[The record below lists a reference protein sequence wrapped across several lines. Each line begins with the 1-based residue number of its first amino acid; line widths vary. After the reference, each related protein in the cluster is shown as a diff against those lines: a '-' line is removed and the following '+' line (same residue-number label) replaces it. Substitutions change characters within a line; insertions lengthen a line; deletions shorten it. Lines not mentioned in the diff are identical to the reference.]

1 MSSELRLEIPMIPPS
16 VGTYSRHRIVTPA
29 HGKPF
34 VQIYPTEEAKA
45 WWDAVAA
52 INAGRQIRGPSI
64 ELQFIVFLPDHRRRD
79 VDNFLKCLC
88 DALTKCGA
96 IEDDSFITDLHG
108 HKRID
113 ALNPRTVIVLKS
125 DQAQLEGL

>member
-1 MSSELRLEIPMIPPS
+1 VSSELRLEIPMIPPS
-16 VGTYSRHRIVTPA
+16 VGTYSRHRIV
-29 HGKPF
+29 HGGGKSF

-52 INAGRQIRGPSI
+52 INAGRMIRGPSL

-79 VDNFLKCLC
+79 VDNFCKCLQ
-88 DALTKCGA
+88 DALVKCGA

-113 ALNPRTVIVLKS
+113 ALNPRTVIILRS
-125 DQAQLEGL
+125 NQAQLEGL